1 MTFAAP
7 KTRLEDQRYI
17 EAFDVNEFEA
27 YINCQTST
35 EGDTDKEKRR
45 LVIET

>member
-17 EAFDVNEFEA
+17 EDFDVQEFGEYVSNKNNSA
-27 YINCQTST
+27 
-35 EGDTDKEKRR
+35 DKDRERGRR
-45 LVIET
+45 

>member
-17 EAFDVNEFEA
+17 EDFDVQEFGEYVSNNKNNGA
-27 YINCQTST
+27 EKDRERGT
-35 EGDTDKEKRR
+35 ERR
-45 LVIET
+45 